1 MAKLRIPAKV
11 KTKIKT
17 TVTVY
22 ITDPG
27 SSPKTLKP
35 RYKKDL
41 TKVDKL
47 VHCSIYE

>member
-11 KTKIKT
+11 KNKIKT
-17 TVTVY
+17 TVTV
-22 ITDPG
+22 TDPG

-35 RYKKDL
+35 RYKKHL